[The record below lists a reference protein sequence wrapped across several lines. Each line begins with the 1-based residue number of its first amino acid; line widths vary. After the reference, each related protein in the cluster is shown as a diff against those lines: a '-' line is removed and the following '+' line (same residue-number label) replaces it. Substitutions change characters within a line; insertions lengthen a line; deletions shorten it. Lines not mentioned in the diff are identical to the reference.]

1 MCNITIYSAKD
12 KCNRKCSRKSIFIV
26 TKFEN
31 GEIVK
36 DNCCKQHKQKCIE
49 RLIASKDKDYVLGSG
64 YFNKPDYLY
73 TNTIINTH
81 AIGDENLENVIET
94 HMFNTKAYGPQK
106 ESYYKNKEWLNNI
119 Y

>member
-1 MCNITIYSAKD
+1 M
-12 KCNRKCSRKSIFIV
+12 R
-26 TKFEN
+26 
-31 GEIVK
+31 
-36 DNCCKQHKQKCIE
+36 CKQHKKKCIE
-49 RLIASKDKDYVLGSG
+49 RLIDSKDKDYLLGSG

-94 HMFNTKAYGPQK
+94 HMFNTKTYGPQK